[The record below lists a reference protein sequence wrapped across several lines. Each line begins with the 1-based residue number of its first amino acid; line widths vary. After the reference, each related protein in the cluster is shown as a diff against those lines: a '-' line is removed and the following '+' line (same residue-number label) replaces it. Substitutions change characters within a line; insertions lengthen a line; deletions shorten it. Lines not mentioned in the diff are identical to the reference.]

1 MHSLLMLV
9 KHKRLMCACFQYVK
23 SRASKF
29 AFQRRHSNQYVIERM
44 ELKTKNSSKSRETV
58 K

>member
-9 KHKRLMCACFQYVK
+9 EHKRLMCACFQYVK

-44 ELKTKNSSKSRETV
+44 ELKKKKIAVNRE
-58 K
+58 KQ

>member
-9 KHKRLMCACFQYVK
+9 EHKRLMCACFQYVK
-23 SRASKF
+23 SRASKI
-29 AFQRRHSNQYVIERM
+29 AFQHRHSNQYVIERM
-44 ELKTKNSSKSRETV
+44 ELKKNSSKSRETV